1 MSDDGFDDDFD
12 DGFGFIDDLDY
23 QDDDELSALV
33 DSMAETA
40 FAQGDP
46 IWDEFEA
53 EYDTTEYHSD
63 WSYYSD
69 GGFFSDEEKAPVPA
83 DNAGK
88 PPTNG
93 GVNTATLDG
102 AGRTESNGKT
112 NSTGRPLRK
121 RRKLMVVDESGER
134 LPESAPI
141 PQDQQEQAKVT
152 ATVIVPLPPTSPRR
166 LNGSESKKSNG
177 VLKEDGKTIS
187 SSISVDGLRAAMKRK
202 PSTDEAVISP

>member
-53 EYDTTEYHSD
+53 D
-63 WSYYSD
+63 
-69 GGFFSDEEKAPVPA
+69 DEEKAPVPA